1 MIEFKDITLADKD
14 LIQSFTLG
22 SLRRNCDLS
31 FANLC
36 SWIFL
41 YQTKYAVMD
50 NYLLLRFYAGEEL
63 AYMMPVGTG
72 DVKPVLEA
80 LIKDAEEMG
89 AKLRMLGVCV
99 GMKAD
104 IEAVMPGRFTF
115 TEDRDYFDY
124 IYLRTDL
131 ATLKGKKFQAKRNH
145 INKFK
150 KQYPDYEFAVLMPME
165 QDEEAIESGQGEV
178 LIFRYYEYKPL
189 TPDLVPECLKLE
201 EEWCRANNCEEQLAL
216 GAERK
221 SMTYAL
227 NHMEALGLTG
237 GVLHVNGK
245 IAAFTYGAPI
255 NHETWDTCV
264 EKADTGI
271 EGSYAMIN
279 YEYANHID
287 EQYIYVNREEDL
299 GLEGLR
305 KAKLSYQPVI
315 LLEKCIAELND
326 HKR

>member
-1 MIEFKDITLADKD
+1 M
-14 LIQSFTLG
+14 
-22 SLRRNCDLS
+22 
-31 FANLC
+31 
-36 SWIFL
+36 
-41 YQTKYAVMD
+41 
-50 NYLLLRFYAGEEL
+50 
-63 AYMMPVGTG
+63 
-72 DVKPVLEA
+72 
-80 LIKDAEEMG
+80 
-89 AKLRMLGVCV
+89 
-99 GMKAD
+99 
-104 IEAVMPGRFTF
+104 
-115 TEDRDYFDY
+115 
-124 IYLRTDL
+124 
-131 ATLKGKKFQAKRNH
+131 
-145 INKFK
+145 
-150 KQYPDYEFAVLMPME
+150 
-165 QDEEAIESGQGEV
+165 
-178 LIFRYYEYKPL
+178 

>member
-14 LIQSFTLG
+14 LIQSFTLN
-22 SLRRNCDLS
+22 SERRNCDLS
-31 FANLC
+31 FANLF
-36 SWIFL
+36 SWVFL
-41 YQTKYAVMD
+41 YQTKYAVM
-50 NYLLLRFYAGEEL
+50 NGYLLFRFYAGEEL
-63 AYMMPVGTG
+63 AYMMPVGLG

-89 AKLRMLGVCV
+89 AKFRMLGVCV

-115 TEDRDYFDY
+115 TADRDYFDY

-131 ATLKGKKFQAKRNH
+131 ATLKGKKYQAKRNH

-150 KQYPDYEFAVLMPME
+150 KQYPDYEYRE
-165 QDEEAIESGQGEV
+165 
-178 LIFRYYEYKPL
+178 L

-201 EEWCRANNCEEQLAL
+201 EKWCRANNCDEQLAL
-216 GAERK
+216 GSERQ
-221 SMTYAL
+221 SMTSAL
-227 NHMEALGLTG
+227 KNMEALGLTG

-255 NHETWDTCV
+255 NHETWDICV
-264 EKADTGI
+264 EKADTDI

-287 EQYIYVNREEDL
+287 EQYIYINREEDL

-305 KAKLSYQPVI
+305 KAKLSYQPVV

-326 HKR
+326 YKG

>member
-1 MIEFKDITLADKD
+1 MLK
-14 LIQSFTLG
+14 
-22 SLRRNCDLS
+22 R
-31 FANLC
+31 
-36 SWIFL
+36 W
-41 YQTKYAVMD
+41 
-50 NYLLLRFYAGEEL
+50 
-63 AYMMPVGTG
+63 
-72 DVKPVLEA
+72 
-80 LIKDAEEMG
+80 G

-104 IEAVMPGRFTF
+104 IEAAMPGRFTF

-150 KQYPDYEFAVLMPME
+150 KQYPD
-165 QDEEAIESGQGEV
+165 
-178 LIFRYYEYKPL
+178 YEYKPL

-326 HKR
+326 HKG